1 MADEP
6 NFIDLFAL
14 TRITPQTVVEK
25 FGTSINSSFFD
36 ASNILGGLK
45 IKGLIDFTTVFGGQ
59 NSVAI
64 TDLGH
69 KLLDE
74 ATAKVNLPLDHLD
87 IAILVQLSGGKR
99 SLNDLTDTLNILPKD
114 LSMHLYKLMQQSYL
128 SAEFRNGILNLML
141 SEKGFMQAKAG
152 LPPVSAPAPATQVQQ
167 PTQPSMQQNPSQT
180 GMQAPQHITPQPQG
194 ALYAPTSKAPSVQ
207 NTQMQHVAA
216 AQQQQPSLQQPG
228 NADEIAQQLQRPKK
242 SHKSSAALIIIIII
256 IVAGLLLYMFK
267 LI

>member
-1 MADEP
+1 MADEL

-14 TRITPQTVVEK
+14 TKITPQTVVEK

-64 TDLGH
+64 TDIGH

-74 ATAKVNLPLDHLD
+74 AAAKVNLPLDHLD

-99 SLNDLTDTLNILPKD
+99 SLNDLTNTLNIMPKD
-114 LSMHLYKLMQQSYL
+114 LSMHLYKVMQQGFL
-128 SAEFRNGILNLML
+128 SAEFRNGVLNLML

-152 LPPVSAPAPATQVQQ
+152 LPAVQPQPATQSGAQQGAQAASVQ
-167 PTQPSMQQNPSQT
+167 N
-180 GMQAPQHITPQPQG
+180 QATTPQPAQPI
-194 ALYAPTSKAPSVQ
+194 YAVPQQNVQ
-207 NTQMQHVAA
+207 HTVPQPPPVQAA
-216 AQQQQPSLQQPG
+216 AMQQQPQG
-228 NADEIAQQLQRPKK
+228 NMEEMAQQLQQPKK
-242 SHKSSAALIIIIII
+242 SRKGITAAVVII
-256 IVAGLLLYMFK
+256 IVIIAVLLLYVLK
-267 LI
+267 II

>member
-14 TRITPQTVVEK
+14 TKITPQTVVEK

-99 SLNDLTDTLNILPKD
+99 SLNDLTNTLNIMPKD
-114 LSMHLYKLMQQSYL
+114 LSMHLYKMMQQGFL
-128 SAEFRNGILNLML
+128 SAEFRNGVLNLML

-152 LPPVSAPAPATQVQQ
+152 LPTPPPQPVQQSGAPQGLQQMGAQSQPAPPPPPPPAYAAPQQNVQHAA
-167 PTQPSMQQNPSQT
+167 MQQ
-180 GMQAPQHITPQPQG
+180 QPQG
-194 ALYAPTSKAPSVQ
+194 NVE
-207 NTQMQHVAA
+207 
-216 AQQQQPSLQQPG
+216 
-228 NADEIAQQLQRPKK
+228 DIAQQLQQPKK
-242 SHKSSAALIIIIII
+242 GRKGIAAAVIII
-256 IVAGLLLYMFK
+256 IVVIAVLLLYVLK

>member
-14 TRITPQTVVEK
+14 TKITPQTVVEK

-59 NSVAI
+59 NSIAI

-99 SLNDLTDTLNILPKD
+99 SLNDLTNTLNIMPKD
-114 LSMHLYKLMQQSYL
+114 LSMHLYKMMQQGFL
-128 SAEFRNGILNLML
+128 SAEFRNGVLNLML

-152 LPPVSAPAPATQVQQ
+152 LPTAQPQPAPQPVGPQGLQQAGIQNQ
-167 PTQPSMQQNPSQT
+167 PTMPQQAQPVHAAPQQNIQYAAAQPPPAEATAMQQ
-180 GMQAPQHITPQPQG
+180 QPQG
-194 ALYAPTSKAPSVQ
+194 NVEE
-207 NTQMQHVAA
+207 M
-216 AQQQQPSLQQPG
+216 
-228 NADEIAQQLQRPKK
+228 AQQLQQSKK
-242 SHKSSAALIIIIII
+242 SRKGIAAAVVII
-256 IVAGLLLYMFK
+256 IVIIAVLLLYMLK

>member
-1 MADEP
+1 MVDEP

-14 TRITPQTVVEK
+14 TKITPQTVVEK

-45 IKGLIDFTTVFGGQ
+45 IKGLIDFTTIFGGQ

-74 ATAKVNLPLDHLD
+74 ASSKANMPLDHLD

-99 SLNDLTDTLNILPKD
+99 SVNDLTNTLNITPKD
-114 LSMHLYKLMQQSYL
+114 MSMHLYKLMQQSFL
-128 SAEFRNGILNLML
+128 SSEFRNGILNLML

-152 LPPVSAPAPATQVQQ
+152 LPPVSAPTAGSTGPQQPAGVQQAPPAAQSPGIPQPIVQPSSPVQQ
-167 PTQPSMQQNPSQT
+167 PV
-180 GMQAPQHITPQPQG
+180 
-194 ALYAPTSKAPSVQ
+194 SKV
-207 NTQMQHVAA
+207 V
-216 AQQQQPSLQQPG
+216 AQQQQPQTPSSGNLEDIAKQLQQP
-228 NADEIAQQLQRPKK
+228 KK
-242 SHKSSAALIIIIII
+242 HSKGLAVAVIVVIIII
-256 IVAGLLLYMFK
+256 AAALLYVFK
-267 LI
+267 LV

>member
-14 TRITPQTVVEK
+14 TKITPQTVVEK

-59 NSVAI
+59 NSIAI

-99 SLNDLTDTLNILPKD
+99 SLNDLTNTLNIMPKD
-114 LSMHLYKLMQQSYL
+114 LSMHLYKMMQQGFL
-128 SAEFRNGILNLML
+128 SAEFRNGVLNLML

-152 LPPVSAPAPATQVQQ
+152 LPTAQPQPAPQPVGLQGPQQAGIQNQ
-167 PTQPSMQQNPSQT
+167 PTMPQQAQPVHAASQQNIQHAAAQPPPAQATAMQQ
-180 GMQAPQHITPQPQG
+180 QPQG
-194 ALYAPTSKAPSVQ
+194 NVEE
-207 NTQMQHVAA
+207 M
-216 AQQQQPSLQQPG
+216 
-228 NADEIAQQLQRPKK
+228 AQQLQQSKK
-242 SHKSSAALIIIIII
+242 SRKGIAAAVVII
-256 IVAGLLLYMFK
+256 IVIIAVLLLYMLK